1 MNLSFLDFW
10 PGFSESKN
18 FFYFLFSEIDKVKIT
33 HPSEADIII
42 FSCFGDENK
51 KYRNKK
57 RIFYTGENIRPDYND
72 IDYSFSFDFTENEK
86 NIRIPLWLLQIDWF
100 NQVNYDNPK
109 YTIPYNEINDN
120 RFSRK
125 VKDKFCSIVFNSTSP
140 HRYEIIEE
148 LSKYKKVDCFGKPFG
163 NWFYGED
170 NKLETISNYKFNIC
184 FENSIYPGYYTE
196 KPIHAKVAGCVPIY
210 WSDKYIARDFNEKSF
225 INLSDFNDVKDL
237 AEYIIELDKNEENYN
252 QIKNENLFTDDKEPK
267 ILFENILEKIKKIV

>member
-10 PGFSESKN
+10 PGFSENKN

-86 NIRIPLWLLQIDWF
+86 NIRIPLWLIQIDWF

-210 WSDKYIARDFNEKSF
+210 WSDKYISKDFNEKSF
-225 INLSDFNDVKDL
+225 VNLSNFNGVKDL
-237 AEYIIELDKNEENYN
+237 SEYIIELDKNEEKYN
-252 QIKNENLFTDDKEPK
+252 KIRNENLFTNDEDPQ

>member
-1 MNLSFLDFW
+1 MNISFLDFW
-10 PGFSESKN
+10 PGFSQSKN

-57 RIFYTGENIRPDYND
+57 RIFYTGE
-72 IDYSFSFDFTENEK
+72 

-252 QIKNENLFTDDKEPK
+252 QIRNVNLFTHDKDPK